1 VNAALDGVADRIRAG
16 GFDGSPDSPASLAR
30 LLADAARSQEPGVA
44 AVEDALCAHVGA
56 LLRSGDPRRVGLAL
70 THMDVE
76 ARAGAP
82 VGLTLVREAYAALDS
97 AEWSAWAARDADTA
111 APLRDEVL
119 LVADQ
124 AARRIAS
131 GTCGAG

>member
-1 VNAALDGVADRIRAG
+1 MIDPPDTVAARIRAG
-16 GFDGSPDSPASLAR
+16 GFDGSPDTPAALAR
-30 LLADAARSQEPGVA
+30 LLADAARAHEPGIA
-44 AVEDALCAHVGA
+44 AVEEALRVHVAGH
-56 LLRSGDPRRVGLAL
+56 LRSGDPRRISLAL
-70 THMDVE
+70 THIDVE

-82 VGLTLVREAYAALDS
+82 VAVALFREGHASVDS
-97 AEWSAWAARDADTA
+97 PEWAAWATRDADTA
-111 APLRDEVL
+111 TPLRDEVL

>member
-1 VNAALDGVADRIRAG
+1 MVDPPDVVAARIRAG
-16 GFDGSPDSPASLAR
+16 GYDGSPETPASLAR
-30 LLADAARSQEPGVA
+30 LLADAARSHAPGVS
-44 AVEDALCAHVGA
+44 ALEEALRAHVGA
-56 LLRSGDPRRVGLAL
+56 LLRSGDARRINLAL
-70 THMDVE
+70 THIDVE

-82 VGLTLVREAYAALDS
+82 VAVALFREGYAS
-97 AEWSAWAARDADTA
+97 VESEEWAAWAARDGETA

>member
-1 VNAALDGVADRIRAG
+1 MTDPPDIVAARIGAG
-16 GFDGSPDSPASLAR
+16 SFDGSPETPASLAR
-30 LLADAARSQEPGVA
+30 LLADAARAHEPGIA
-44 AVEDALCAHVGA
+44 ALEDALCTHVRT
-56 LLRSGDPRRVGLAL
+56 LLRSGDARRIGLAL
-70 THMDVE
+70 THIDVA

-82 VGLTLVREAYAALDS
+82 VAVALFREGYASVDS
-97 AEWSAWAARDADTA
+97 PEWAAWATRDADTA
-111 APLRDEVL
+111 ARLRDEVL